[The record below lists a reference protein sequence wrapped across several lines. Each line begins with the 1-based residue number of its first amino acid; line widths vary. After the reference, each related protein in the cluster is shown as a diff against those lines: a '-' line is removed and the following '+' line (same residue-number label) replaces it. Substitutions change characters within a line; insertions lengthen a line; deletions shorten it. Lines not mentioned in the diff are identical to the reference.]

1 MFDDLAKKTNK
12 VEDIFSGTE
21 ATAKPDTSRPGALP
35 VTPTTPPPFAS
46 AMTGG
51 EAGENKSEKMKKIL
65 VFAILIIAVVLI
77 IFGIFWVLKKIDS
90 SLNKEPGSADKQE
103 EILPEGAALP
113 VTEENQPPAP
123 APSPTTEEPLSPAE
137 SMFFPPEVTEPTD
150 SDQDGLSDEEEETL
164 GTNINNI
171 DTDNDGLFDR
181 EEVKVYKTNPL
192 VADTD
197 GDGYLD
203 GDEVKNGYNPNGAGK
218 LYEIE

>member
-77 IFGIFWVLKKIDS
+77 IFGIFWLLKKIDF
-90 SLNKEPGSADKQE
+90 SLDKGAEEQKQE
-103 EILPEGAALP
+103 ESLREEKIPA
-113 VTEENQPPAP
+113 VSEENRVPAP
-123 APSPTTEEPLSPAE
+123 APTAEETPSPGENL
-137 SMFFPPEVTEPTD
+137 FFPPSMAEPTD

-197 GDGYLD
+197 GDGYMD
-203 GDEVKNGYNPNGAGK
+203 GDEVKNGYNPLGEGK